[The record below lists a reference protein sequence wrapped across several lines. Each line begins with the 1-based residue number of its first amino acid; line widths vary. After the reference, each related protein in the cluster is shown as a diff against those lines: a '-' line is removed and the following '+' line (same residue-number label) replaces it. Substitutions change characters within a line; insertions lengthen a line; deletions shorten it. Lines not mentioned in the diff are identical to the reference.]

1 MQDGTLIEIAENI
14 NLLWVLIATALV
26 LLMQVG
32 FCFLEV
38 GSVRSKNSIN
48 VAVKNIS
55 DFCVANV
62 VFLLF
67 GFALMF
73 SNNGSVINT
82 DYLFL
87 HGVNSANLFGFFV
100 FQAMF
105 CGTATT
111 ILSGAISERA
121 SFLGYLILAVF
132 VSCLVYPIFGRM
144 AWEVR

>member
-1 MQDGTLIEIAENI
+1 MQGNNLIELAQPI
-14 NLLWVLIATALV
+14 NLMWVVIATALV

-38 GSVRSKNSIN
+38 GAVRSKNSIN

-62 VFLLF
+62 IFLLF
-67 GFALMF
+67 GFAFMF
-73 SNNGSVINT
+73 SNNGSIINT
-82 DYLFL
+82 DYLL
-87 HGVNSANLFGFFV
+87 LYGVDSTRMLCFFA

-111 ILSGAISERA
+111 ILSGSISERA
-121 SFLGYLILAVF
+121 TFFGYLFDIQKSLNGGYM
-132 VSCLVYPIFGRM
+132 LT
-144 AWEVR
+144 W